1 MNWWVKTI
9 FLNLLTQEKEPE
21 KNCGTKYGGE
31 DVDGDVAVGEESLAD
46 LGDVIL
52 GEDVAAL
59 LCHQLAQ
66 PLHHPQQQ
74 VCHCLA
80 LWKKQLLL
88 HAKMVLSKRSTGV
101 TYCIQMFQMDLW
113 AIGALVAN

>member
-1 MNWWVKTI
+1 MNRLGTGGLNTF
-9 FLNLLTQEKEPE
+9 FLKNSLTQEEEPE

-52 GEDVAAL
+52 GEEVAGL

-80 LWKKQLLL
+80 L
-88 HAKMVLSKRSTGV
+88 
-101 TYCIQMFQMDLW
+101 
-113 AIGALVAN
+113 

>member
-1 MNWWVKTI
+1 MYPTISSIIAPQNPAGFTSRRSRINHTLLSFFNEQTWNWWVKTI

-52 GEDVAAL
+52 GEEVACL

-80 LWKKQLLL
+80 L
-88 HAKMVLSKRSTGV
+88 
-101 TYCIQMFQMDLW
+101 
-113 AIGALVAN
+113 